1 MEFPGAAG
9 FGNDRPDF
17 WIGHGKKLRPAHVAF
32 AAADRAIVDAFY
44 DAAIA
49 AGGRDNGKGWYPDRG
64 EQIPQVHI
72 PDLRG
77 YAARCTVR
85 GWRVRAMVIAR
96 YTDSQGRALHQRE
109 LCERHAT

>member
-1 MEFPGAAG
+1 LAVSDFGRSKSFFERALGPLGYKCLMEFPGAAG

-77 YAARCTVR
+77 
-85 GWRVRAMVIAR
+85 
-96 YTDSQGRALHQRE
+96 Q
-109 LCERHAT
+109 